1 MSVQALTVPDMFHPW
16 RLLRDL
22 AHVTLEWHDDGSP
35 GTTKHSTATISLRR
49 GMDQAKRR
57 SVLAHELRHIEHG
70 PCQRLNVGKDELA
83 AAKEAACQLLP
94 SVRVIA
100 DAYIWARGD
109 LVATAEELW
118 VDVPTLRIRLET
130 MSHPAE
136 VAYMK
141 RRLESEEWT

>member
-1 MSVQALTVPDMFHPW
+1 MEGPTVAGMFHPW

-22 AHVTLEWHDDGSP
+22 AHVTLEWHDDGLP
-35 GTTKHSTATISLRR
+35 GTTRHSTSTISLRR

-109 LVATAEELW
+109 LAAAAEELW

-130 MSHPAE
+130 MTHPAE
-136 VAYMK
+136 VAYLR
-141 RRLESEEWT
+141 RRLENEDWT